1 MIEADY
7 LVIGA
12 GIAGASTGYW
22 LSAHGRVVVLE
33 REAQPGYHSTGR
45 SAAHYTVAYGTPQVR
60 ALTAASRAFFDNP
73 PAGFCEHPLLSPRPE
88 MVVDFSDDPEEL
100 RRQYESG
107 KALVPQMR
115 LLDAEQACSIVPVLR
130 RDKVFG
136 ATYDPT
142 GADIDTDALHQGYLR
157 GIRRNQGQVLCNHEA
172 LEIRRVDGAWEVRC
186 DAGSYRAAVLVN
198 AAGAWCDAIAGLAG
212 VRPLGLQP
220 KRRSAFIFAPP
231 PGIDC
236 HDWPMLVS
244 LDESFYL
251 KPDAGMLLGSPANA
265 DPVEAH
271 DVQPEQLDI
280 ATGMYL
286 IEEATTLTIRRPEHT
301 WAGLRSFVADGDLV
315 AGYAADAEGFFWV
328 AAQGGYGIQTSAA
341 MGEASAALIRHQPLP
356 AHLREHGLDEAMLS
370 PRRLSPL
377 MTRRRVC
384 GTLASPA
391 VPREFLRMSPS
402 QDPSLEN
409 YRAIADG
416 IATLFFPHAE
426 VVLHDLRSQRVDYI
440 ANNLSK
446 REVGDDSAL
455 EDMLEGDSDERN
467 IGPYEKLNWDGQ
479 KIRSVST
486 VLRDS
491 AGQPLAVLCIN
502 LNISLFESAKAALDL
517 FLSPSKLIP
526 QPDALFRDDWQ
537 ERINTFLHG
546 WLRQRQLGLNLLTR
560 EHKRELVLALHAE
573 GAFKGKSAA
582 NYVANVLNM
591 GRATVYKHLKELKEG
606 GD

>member
-186 DAGSYRAAVLVN
+186 DAGNYRAAVLVN